1 MTLFILF
8 GAVLIGFGAIARLN
22 TMLAKKN
29 AREMRKMHG
38 LLSRQKRAPLS
49 VLEKRQMLETLFYGF
64 YREAYPFADRFDS
77 DRMLPGLQ
85 VCYRMAELLYWW
97 RGLDRSV
104 AGLVKMRHL
113 LSLLQ
118 AEASEISPFID
129 RPAQEITLEHLK
141 DDELRS
147 LYSLYMY
154 VLWGDALNRGESARR
169 EQWLRE
175 VEVTA
180 PFIILDLSIRKFAEA
195 NVRRAV
201 PNQEWANSTVSVQSR
216 SVVEVD
222 SWIEFLK
229 VMDPPDIYLWHQI
242 AAAFQDLR
250 GDLLDAVFWI
260 LRQAPFDRATAH
272 DFIAGFVSWDILHRE
287 IAVRRG
293 EERLSLW
300 NEFCAVIERW
310 NNGFYQFHSIPSVLG
325 PVDGY
330 HGMQAADVGR
340 VLSIIEVTFGL
351 PNAPR
356 PELFDE
362 NFRHPKDGGSRA
374 QRSKYFYDSID
385 GLQLR
390 CEGLNSAQ

>member
-1 MTLFILF
+1 MTLVFIAT
-8 GAVLIGFGAIARLN
+8 AVLVAFGVLARLN
-22 TMLAKKN
+22 VIFSRRNT
-29 AREMRKMHG
+29 REIRKVHG
-38 LLSRQKRAPLS
+38 LLNRQKRPPLS
-49 VLEKRQMLETLFYGF
+49 ILEKRHMIETLFYGF

-77 DRMLPGLQ
+77 DRMPPGLQ

-97 RGLDRSV
+97 RGLDRSLP
-104 AGLVKMRHL
+104 GLVKMRHL

-118 AEASEISPFID
+118 AEAAEISPFID
-129 RPAQEITLEHLK
+129 RPVQEITLDHLK

-147 LYSLYMY
+147 LYCLYMY

-169 EQWLRE
+169 EQWLLD

-201 PNQEWANSTVSVQSR
+201 PNQEWAHSTVSVQTR

-222 SWIEFLK
+222 SWIELLK
-229 VMDPPDIYLWHQI
+229 ATDPPDIYLWHQI
-242 AAAFQDLR
+242 ATAFQDLR
-250 GDLLDAVFWI
+250 GDLLDAVFWL
-260 LRQAPFDRATAH
+260 LRQAPCDRATAH

-293 EERLSLW
+293 EERLALW
-300 NEFCAVIERW
+300 SEFCAVIERW

-351 PNAPR
+351 PAAPR

-362 NFRHPKDGGSRA
+362 NLRQPKDGGARA

-390 CEGLNSAQ
+390 GDGLKPAQ